1 MIPGIHIN
9 TFAEM
14 LLHLGLSGLPGI
26 VLLYIFYGIAAA
38 LDSIYSVALNIPDG
52 ATGIAPAASQRMAAQ
67 GMLGRAVYMYLA
79 GGVIGAVASLLLIP
93 IIMFAFPTIQPAV
106 QENMFIALA
115 LATTYFLLK
124 DFKWECL
131 AVFIASGIFGVWAF
145 GAGENLIFPMF
156 VGFFTLPMLMVRTA
170 SAPVEPQHRV
180 KVGLRVPLISA
191 IATACAYLIPGMAT
205 PTIIIVLA
213 GAFAS
218 IREDEFVAALGAIN
232 ASNIAYSIL
241 MTDIIGKARTG
252 VAIVALE
259 MHHALFGEHLLA
271 ALAGVIAFSA
281 AAFLLSRAIPSAVSF
296 FSTFNNPVLKL
307 IIAIYLCVLIWLLT
321 GPPGILVAGVAC
333 VLGTATLLIGAHRT
347 SLMGSI
353 IVGALLYY
361 A

>member
-14 LLHLGLSGLPGI
+14 LLHLGLCGLPGI
-26 VLLYIFYGIAAA
+26 VLLYAFYGIAVA

-67 GMLGRAVYMYLA
+67 GMLGRAVYTYLA

-93 IIMFAFPTIQPAV
+93 IIMFAFPIVQPVV

-115 LATTYFLLK
+115 LATSYFLLK

-131 AVFIASGIFGVWAF
+131 AMFAASGIFGVWAL
-145 GAGENLIFPMF
+145 GIGENMIFPMF
-156 VGFFTLPMLMVRTA
+156 VGFFTLPILMVRTA
-170 SAPVEPQHRV
+170 TTPVEAQHTAR
-180 KVGLRVPLISA
+180 VGLHAPLISA

-218 IREDEFVAALGAIN
+218 IRDDEFLAALGAIN

-252 VAIVALE
+252 VAIVALR
-259 MHHALFGEHLLA
+259 MHDALFSEHLLA
-271 ALAGVIAFSA
+271 ALVGIIAFSVA
-281 AAFLLSRAIPSAVSF
+281 AVLLSRAIPAAVSF
-296 FSTFNNPVLKL
+296 FSTFNNPFLKL
-307 IIAIYLCVLIWLLT
+307 MIATYLCALIWLLT
-321 GPPGILVAGVAC
+321 GPHGMFVAGLAC
-333 VLGTATLLIGAHRT
+333 AIGTITLLIGAHRT

-353 IVGALLYY
+353 IVSALLYY